1 MAGLPLV
8 VKPIPKPPVGDW
20 YVCEHFVTAAADC
33 AYLGRLVGDE
43 PPERLAVGQALE
55 RLATGNLHWT
65 LGLNPG
71 IPTTRT
77 VSSSPA
83 AGRGARLRSST
94 TGPGVFARTIE
105 GFRTRGTSA
114 KGWLADWEKS
124 TASRHRETWWI
135 DPANN
140 DFQTIVNGHVL
151 RESQWHY
158 WNIGI
163 AGWVSG
169 ETFML
174 IDGSFLKAA
183 IALEDWHTG
192 TLPASSPYEVTKF
205 HFFDTTHL
213 DRASTQWRFDDPD
226 STTPA
231 QASRMATDFAAGKG
245 FGGGRLTGHH
255 VGELVGV
262 LCLPVTGTSF
272 IDISDSEIAAT
283 AFPFDDI
290 NTAAWAQVARAATE
304 IAAKRGFGAG
314 FFTGH
319 QLPGRRGWIGID
331 AGLVSIFDVDDR
343 TVAESRWAFTD
354 INNVAG
360 RRRPASPRTSVST
373 AGSQAATTQV
383 IRYRTNARSRRST

>member
-1 MAGLPLV
+1 V
-8 VKPIPKPPVGDW
+8 PPVGDW
-20 YVCEHFVTAAADC
+20 YLCEHFVTAAADC
-33 AYLGRLVGDE
+33 VYIGRLVGE
-43 PPERLAVGQALE
+43 QTPQRLAVEQALE

-71 IPTTRT
+71 IPTTKI
-77 VSSSPA
+77 VSPA
-83 AGRGARLRSST
+83 PAPGPWSAASFVYN
-94 TGPGVFARTIE
+94 GPGAFARTIE
-105 GFRTRGTSA
+105 GFRTRETSA
-114 KGWLADWEKS
+114 KGWLAGWEIH

-158 WNIGI
+158 WNIGV

-192 TLPASSPYEVTKF
+192 ALTTSNPYDVTEF

-213 DRASTQWRFDDPD
+213 DRASTQWEFDDPEH
-226 STTPA
+226 TA
-231 QASRMATDFAAGKG
+231 QAQANRMATDFAAAKG

-255 VGELVGV
+255 TGERVGV
-262 LCLPVTGTSF
+262 LCFPVTGTTF
-272 IDISDSEIAAT
+272 IDITDSEIAAT

-290 NTAAWAQVARAATE
+290 NTAPWAQVARAATE

-319 QLPGRRGWIGID
+319 QLSGRRGWIGID
-331 AGLVSIFDVDDR
+331 ARLISIFDVDDMM
-343 TVAESRWAFTD
+343 VAQSQWAFID
-354 INNVAG
+354 INTVDWA
-360 RRRPASPRTSVST
+360 
-373 AGSQAATTQV
+373 QAARLATDVCITRGFAGGFYTGHQV
-383 IRYRTNARSRRST
+383 PNKRQIAALHLT